1 MERMNNK
8 WLALCALLLCAAI
21 VSLAPPVAAQQA
33 GAGALEFVAHVAPTG
48 GQPEPA
54 REMTFYLLRKDL
66 ADIRKEAEQANPPQ
80 DMDHFI
86 DGLDASSELKA
97 WMKKTRMVDFSGPDF
112 IKILKPDDVLG
123 IPEFLEAYKNLNGAI
138 LKVTLPTSEVK
149 ESDQLK
155 NPDKY
160 KREQDNYQKA
170 LRSYV
175 KAHPESV
182 DGIDAELGDANPSR
196 RWAQVQL
203 TQRRDTD
210 QRVGLLA
217 QTQYLAAKTVSNLD
231 GRAEFS
237 GVPPGAYWITT
248 LDVPALAGD
257 VRLQWDVPVTIRSG
271 QTTAVELSNLNGTP
285 QIEHMGR

>member
-1 MERMNNK
+1 MERMKNK
-8 WLALCALLLCAAI
+8 WLALCALALSAAI
-21 VSLAPPVAAQQA
+21 ASPPRAAAQQA
-33 GAGALEFVAHVAPTG
+33 SAGALDFVAHVAPTG

-66 ADIRKEAEQANPPQ
+66 ADIRKEAEQAQPPQ

-86 DGLDASSELKA
+86 DSLDASPELKA
-97 WMKKTRMVDFSGPDF
+97 WMKKTHLVDFSGPDF
-112 IKILKPDDVLG
+112 IKILKPEDILG

-149 ESDQLK
+149 ESDQVK

-160 KREQDNYQKA
+160 KREQENYQKA
-170 LRSYV
+170 LRAYV
-175 KAHPESV
+175 KAHPDSV

-203 TQRRDTD
+203 RQRNDTD

-237 GVPPGAYWITT
+237 RVPPGAYWITT
-248 LDVPALAGD
+248 LDVLALAGD
-257 VRLQWDVPVTIRSG
+257 VRLQWDVPVTIRAG
-271 QTTAVELSNLNGTP
+271 QTTSVELSNLNGTP